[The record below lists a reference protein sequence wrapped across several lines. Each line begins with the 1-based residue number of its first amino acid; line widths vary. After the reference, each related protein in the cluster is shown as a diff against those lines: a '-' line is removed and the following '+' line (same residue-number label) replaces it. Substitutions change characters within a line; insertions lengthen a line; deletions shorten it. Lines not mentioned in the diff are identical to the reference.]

1 MTQTIT
7 EKILARASGE
17 REVHPGDIVTAR
29 VDVAMMHDSLG
40 ALALKAFERLAIEE
54 VWDPSRIVIVF
65 DHRSPATNIDSARSQ
80 AALRRFAR
88 EQGIAGFY
96 DVGRG
101 GICHQVLHEE
111 GHVRPGEVIVGT
123 DSHTTT
129 HGALGAF
136 AAGIGAT
143 EMAGVLATGELWFR
157 VPETVRIDLEGST
170 PPGVVAKDVI
180 LHVLGLMGAEGASY
194 RAMEFTGQA
203 AGEMSVEGR
212 LTLCNMSAEMGAKNA
227 IIEPDVATLNY
238 LSGRAKG
245 EILPVASDPDAE
257 YGDVRTFDCSG
268 LEPLVAA
275 PSSPDNVMTVGEVEG
290 VEVDQAFLGSC
301 TNGRME
307 DLRAAAEILRG
318 RRISDSVRLIV
329 IPASQRIW
337 AQAEEEGILR
347 VLQGAG
353 ASVCTPSCGPCTG
366 ADKGILGPGEVCVST
381 TNRNFVGRMGD
392 PTSKVY
398 LASPYIVAASA
409 LTGRITDPRP
419 YLGGRG

>member
-1 MTQTIT
+1 MAQTIT

-17 REVHPGDIVTAR
+17 GEVHPGEIVTAK

-40 ALALKAFERLAIEE
+40 ALALKAFEGLSAEE
-54 VWDPSRIVIVF
+54 VWDPARIVIVF

-88 EQGIAGFY
+88 EQGIRGFY

-111 GHVRPGEVIVGT
+111 GHVRPGETIVGT

-143 EMAGVLATGELWFR
+143 EMAGILTTGELWFR
-157 VPETVRIDLEGST
+157 VPETVKINLEGCP

-180 LHVLGLMGAEGASY
+180 LHILGLMGVDGASY
-194 RAMEFTGQA
+194 RAVEFKGPA
-203 AGEMSVEGR
+203 VSGMSVNGR

-227 IIEPDVATLNY
+227 VIEPDGVTLDY
-238 LSGRAKG
+238 LRGRVEG
-245 EILPVASDPDAE
+245 EMRPVASDPDAE
-257 YGDVRTFDCSG
+257 YREKMTVDCSE
-268 LEPLVAA
+268 LEPLLAA
-275 PSSPDNVMTVGEVEG
+275 PSSPDNVLPVREVEG
-290 VEVDQAFLGSC
+290 VNVDQAFLGSC

-318 RRISDSVRLIV
+318 KRISDSVRLIV

-337 AQAEEEGILR
+337 AQAEEKGLLS

-392 PTSKVY
+392 PTSEVY
-398 LASPYIVAASA
+398 LASPYTVAASA
-409 LTGRITDPRP
+409 IAGRITDPRP
-419 YLGGRG
+419 YLGGAR

>member
-1 MTQTIT
+1 MAQTIT

-40 ALALKAFERLAIEE
+40 ALALNQFKRLSAEE

-88 EQGIAGFY
+88 EQGIRGFY

-111 GHVRPGEVIVGT
+111 GHVRPGDVIVGT

-157 VPETVRIDLEGST
+157 VPETVMVDLEGDV
-170 PPGVVAKDVI
+170 PRGVVAKDVI

-194 RAMEFTGQA
+194 RAVEFEGPA
-203 AGEMSVEGR
+203 AREMSVEGR

-227 IIEPDVATLNY
+227 VIEPDVATLNY

-245 EILPVASDPDAE
+245 EMRPVASDHDAE
-257 YGDVRTFDCSG
+257 YCDVRTVDCSG

-275 PSSPDNVMTVGEVEG
+275 PSSPDNVVTVGEVEG

-337 AQAEEEGILR
+337 AQAGEEGILR

-398 LASPYIVAASA
+398 LASPYTVAASA

-419 YLGGRG
+419 YLEEEG

>member
-1 MTQTIT
+1 
-7 EKILARASGE
+7 
-17 REVHPGDIVTAR
+17 
-29 VDVAMMHDSLG
+29 
-40 ALALKAFERLAIEE
+40 
-54 VWDPSRIVIVF
+54 
-65 DHRSPATNIDSARSQ
+65 
-80 AALRRFAR
+80 
-88 EQGIAGFY
+88 
-96 DVGRG
+96 
-101 GICHQVLHEE
+101 
-111 GHVRPGEVIVGT
+111 
-123 DSHTTT
+123 
-129 HGALGAF
+129 
-136 AAGIGAT
+136 
-143 EMAGVLATGELWFR
+143 
-157 VPETVRIDLEGST
+157 
-170 PPGVVAKDVI
+170 
-180 LHVLGLMGAEGASY
+180 MGAEGASY
-194 RAMEFTGQA
+194 RAVEFTGQA

-227 IIEPDVATLNY
+227 VIEPDVATLNY
-238 LSGRAKG
+238 LSGRTKG
-245 EILPVASDPDAE
+245 EMRPVASDPDAE
-257 YGDVRTFDCSG
+257 YCDVRTVECGG

-275 PSSPDNVMTVGEVEG
+275 PSSPDNVMAVGEVEG

-398 LASPYIVAASA
+398 LASPYTVAASA
-409 LTGRITDPRP
+409 LAGRIADPRP
-419 YLGGRG
+419 YLGGGG